1 LSHTSDTLSFEV
13 ALVHSHPE
21 VTVETPTGTPRVS
34 DDPVWSG
41 TSSTPTDNLDGVTT
55 ELTTGGVD
63 VDTRVIGH
71 EVSIDDETGLDWTV
85 GVDLLL
91 DGVDISEGAVSF
103 GVILLPGTRSSARAS
118 ASTSASRAGGVWVA
132 SVRDDT
138 SGGEVVPSL
147 VEVTTLATVVGFVT
161 RDHILWGE
169 DNVVTTFDA
178 SSVRKNLRGGE
189 SPAGTA
195 SGLISNGV
203 HAAWPLVDGVEV
215 VWESDVVSEDLSLLR
230 WHWWEWSDDGTE
242 EESLD
247 LGLSHS
253 GELVL
258 GGDPRVLHRVD
269 LVDLVLSTDVG
280 TVRNGDEGDEK

>member
-1 LSHTSDTLSFEV
+1 LLEA

-41 TSSTPTDNLDGVTT
+41 SSSTPTDNLDGVTT
-55 ELTTGGVD
+55 ELTTRGVD

-91 DGVDISEGAVSF
+91 DSINISEGAVSLGHVF
-103 GVILLPGTRSSARAS
+103 LPSTRTGARAS
-118 ASTSASRAGGVWVA
+118 AGTSVTRAGGVWVA

-138 SGGEVVPSL
+138 SGVEVVPSL
-147 VEVTTLATVVGFVT
+147 VEVTTLATVVGSVT

-169 DNVVTTFDA
+169 DDVVTTFDA
-178 SSVRKNLRGGE
+178 SSVRENLGGGE

-215 VWESDVVSEDLSLLR
+215 VWESDEVSEDLSLLR
-230 WHWWEWSDDGTE
+230 WHWWEWSDDSTE
-242 EESLD
+242 EESLN
-247 LGLSHS
+247 LGLGHT
-253 GELVL
+253 GELVWS
-258 GGDPRVLHRVD
+258 GDPRVLHRVD
-269 LVDLVLSTDVG
+269 LVDLFLSTDVG
-280 TVRNGDEGDEK
+280 TVRDGDEGDEK

>member
-1 LSHTSDTLSFEV
+1 LSFEV

-103 GVILLPGTRSSARAS
+103 GVILLPGTRSGARAS

-147 VEVTTLATVVGFVT
+147 VEVTTLATVVGSVT
-161 RDHILWGE
+161 GDHVLWGE

-178 SSVRKNLRGGE
+178 GSIGEDLRGGE
-189 SPAGTA
+189 SPAGTT
-195 SGLISNGV
+195 SGLVSDGV
-203 HAAWPLVDGVEV
+203 DARWPLVLGVEG
-215 VWESDVVSEDLSLLR
+215 VWESDEVSQDLGLLR
-230 WHWWEWSDDGTE
+230 WHWGEWFDDGTKK
-242 EESLD
+242 ESLYFSF
-247 LGLSHS
+247 GHARK
-253 GELVL
+253 LVFSSN
-258 GGDPRVLHRVD
+258 PAVLD
-269 LVDLVLSTDVG
+269 
-280 TVRNGDEGDEK
+280 